1 MGTDLEV
8 ARPSRLRTVPAALGG
23 TAVVLQIAYPLV
35 HGTVRDGLTIAIVV
49 VFAAA
54 CVGHASASRGVVFGV
69 AMLATT
75 AIPGFAV
82 EVLGVHTGV
91 PFGTYA
97 YATTLGPRVFAVP
110 IVIGLAWTML
120 AWPAAIAARRLV
132 TSFVPRVLVGA
143 WALATADLFLDPQLV
158 AAGQWTWHSPEPHL
172 PGVAS
177 VPLSNYGGWLL
188 AALVLSLALQALLTT
203 APDGQDAL
211 PVALYLWLY
220 AGWVVALAV
229 FLHLPEAAG
238 WGALGMGTVAVPL
251 AWRVLS

>member
-1 MGTDLEV
+1 MGTELLLP
-8 ARPSRLRTVPAALGG
+8 RPSRLRTVPASLGC

-35 HGTVRDGLTIAIVV
+35 HGTERDRLTVAIVI

-54 CVGHASASRGVVFGV
+54 CVAHAIASRGTTFGV
-69 AMLATT
+69 AMLALT
-75 AIPGFAV
+75 AGPGFAV
-82 EVLGVHTGV
+82 EVLGVHSGV
-91 PFGTYA
+91 PFGSYTYG
-97 YATTLGPRVFAVP
+97 TTLGPRLFEVP
-110 IVIGLAWTML
+110 LVIGLAWTML
-120 AWPAAIAARRLV
+120 AWPAAIAAQRLAS
-132 TSFVPRVLVGA
+132 SFVSRVLLGA

-158 AAGQWTWHSPEPHL
+158 AAGQWTWHSRDPHL

-188 AALVLSLALQALLTT
+188 AALVLSLAVQALLTT
-203 APDGQDAL
+203 SAGGPDTL

-229 FLHLPEAAG
+229 FLHLPAAAG

-251 AWRVLS
+251 ARRVLR